1 MIRKFF
7 SPTISPLSKFST
19 TSNTEE
25 VPERMSEDETA
36 LLSKHKTSSHDNSLE
51 ELSRKAYQVS
61 YENLLNPYL
70 EQI

>member
-19 TSNTEE
+19 TSNTEQL
-25 VPERMSEDETA
+25 PERMSEDDTT
-36 LLSKHKTSSHDNSLE
+36 LLSKYKTTSHDNSIE

-61 YENLLNPYL
+61 YENQINP
-70 EQI
+70 